1 MSDEDTISP
10 YNINTISRRQ
20 AMGLKEQYQLGDY

>member
-10 YNINTISRRQ
+10 HNINTISKRQ
-20 AMGLKEQYQLGDY
+20 ANWAKEQYQLGDY